1 MRFGGFLMIWG
12 GCLGT
17 GIWCCCSYLRGIRT
31 MMHLE
36 VLLLLMEERM
46 RYGRNS
52 MTTVLQEL
60 CNKSQGEMKK
70 FWQSM
75 IEPDFSGEE
84 SFAQKAQAGVSVY
97 ESSLSE
103 RRGTG
108 RICRTWQLSGKPEPK
123 SAAAVTGAVPQQT
136 ARIPFRTA
144 EIKTKVY

>member
-17 GIWCCCSYLRGIRT
+17 GIWCCCRYLRGIRT
-31 MMHLE
+31 MMRLE

-75 IEPDFSGEE
+75 IEPDFSGE
-84 SFAQKAQAGVSVY
+84 
-97 ESSLSE
+97 
-103 RRGTG
+103 
-108 RICRTWQLSGKPEPK
+108 ICK
-123 SAAAVTGAVPQQT
+123 
-136 ARIPFRTA
+136 
-144 EIKTKVY
+144 

>member
-17 GIWCCCSYLRGIRT
+17 GIWCCCRYLRGIRT

-60 CNKSQGEMKK
+60 SNKSQGEMKK

-84 SFAQKAQAGVSVY
+84 SFAQKWRRQAKA
-97 ESSLSE
+97 L
-103 RRGTG
+103 
-108 RICRTWQLSGKPEPK
+108 RIL
-123 SAAAVTGAVPQQT
+123 
-136 ARIPFRTA
+136 
-144 EIKTKVY
+144 

>member
-17 GIWCCCSYLRGIRT
+17 GIWCCCRYLRGIRT

-60 CNKSQGEMKK
+60 CDKSQGEVKK

-75 IEPDFSGEE
+75 IEPNFSGEE
-84 SFAQKAQAGVSVY
+84 SFAQKWRRQACQY
-97 ESSLSE
+97 M
-103 RRGTG
+103 
-108 RICRTWQLSGKPEPK
+108 K
-123 SAAAVTGAVPQQT
+123 AACLKGEVL
-136 ARIPFRTA
+136 
-144 EIKTKVY
+144 E

>member
-17 GIWCCCSYLRGIRT
+17 GIWCCCRYLRGIRT
-31 MMHLE
+31 MMRLE

-60 CNKSQGEMKK
+60 CNKSG
-70 FWQSM
+70 
-75 IEPDFSGEE
+75 
-84 SFAQKAQAGVSVY
+84 
-97 ESSLSE
+97 LSE
-103 RRGTG
+103 RRDTG

>member
-1 MRFGGFLMIWG
+1 
-12 GCLGT
+12 
-17 GIWCCCSYLRGIRT
+17 

-60 CNKSQGEMKK
+60 SNKSQGEMKK

-84 SFAQKAQAGVSVY
+84 SFAQKWRRQACQLMKAACLKGEALEEFAELGSY
-97 ESSLSE
+97 LGNQNLNQQLLSLEQYRSRLHASLLE
-103 RRGTG
+103 
-108 RICRTWQLSGKPEPK
+108 QQKLKPK
-123 SAAAVTGAVPQQT
+123 Y
-136 ARIPFRTA
+136 
-144 EIKTKVY
+144 IKLYPVMGGCLGLILCMLMV